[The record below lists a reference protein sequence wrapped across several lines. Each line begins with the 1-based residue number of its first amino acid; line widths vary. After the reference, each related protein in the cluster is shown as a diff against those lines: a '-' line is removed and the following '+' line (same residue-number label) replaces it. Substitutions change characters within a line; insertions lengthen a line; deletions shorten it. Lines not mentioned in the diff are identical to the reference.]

1 MFEDKNEKG
10 KRNNLKSLDIDNI
23 RTDSFDKKVLK
34 RNNMS
39 MSAAFLTNSYL
50 VNEIGGF
57 LVDSIQE
64 KLNIINRLSLKKD
77 EK

>member
-1 MFEDKNEKG
+1 
-10 KRNNLKSLDIDNI
+10 
-23 RTDSFDKKVLK
+23 
-34 RNNMS
+34 MS

-57 LVDSIQE
+57 LVDSIQA
-64 KLNIINRLSLKKD
+64 KLNIINSLSLKKD